1 MSAHHLAAI
10 RAVGIA
16 LVKRNDEVAAAM
28 LAAITAEV
36 PVYGRARQAVLDDVH
51 TLATATAQAL
61 SEAMSAGAPVRRDD
75 VPILREHAA
84 RRAAQGIELEPF
96 LHAYRAAL
104 FRYWDACAAEAAQIE
119 ISRDAGLALA
129 RFALDCIDTITT
141 HAAEAYLRE
150 DTRRRTQSGR
160 DARDLVERLIAGQP
174 VSDESRHPA
183 APGLDPTHS
192 LAVIVARVQ
201 AADRHVRDSLVLARD
216 GLQDSLALGKARP
229 LVAVRHGEIVLI
241 TAGGAGPQTAARL
254 HMARRRSLEDHGL
267 EVRYGASTAP
277 NGFSGVA
284 RAYREAALTL
294 SYSTA
299 TRPVVSLPDL
309 SCLQAAL
316 LGSNTT
322 TRQIIDFKGR
332 ALAALPNPEQAMT
345 ATTVTAFAD
354 ADMNIARTAATL
366 SVHPN
371 TVRYRLAR
379 INETTG
385 HDPRTFTGLTELLC
399 IIELARFSS
408 LRRPTETAESATLR
422 KRTPTLPGA

>member
-1 MSAHHLAAI
+1 MSATAPEPAALSAHHLAAI
-10 RAVGIA
+10 RAVGGA
-16 LVKRNDEVAAAM
+16 LLRRNDEVTAAM

-36 PVYGRARQAVLDDVH
+36 PIYRRARPGVLDDVR

-61 SEAMSAGAPVRRDD
+61 SEAMSSGAPVRRDD

-104 FRYWDACAAEAAQIE
+104 FRYWDACAAEAARIE

-150 DTRRRTQSGR
+150 DTRLRTQSGR
-160 DARDLVERLIAGQP
+160 DARDLIERLIAGQP
-174 VSDESRHPA
+174 LPDDSRHPA
-183 APGLDPTHS
+183 APGLDPTHR

-201 AADRHVRDSLVLARD
+201 AADRHARDSLVLARD
-216 GLQDSLALGKARP
+216 GLEDSLAMGKARP
-229 LVAVRHGEIVLI
+229 LVAVRHGEVVLI
-241 TAGGAGPQTAARL
+241 TAGATGSQTVARL
-254 HMARRRSLEDHGL
+254 HMARRRALQDHGL
-267 EVRYGASTAP
+267 EVHYGASTAP

-299 TRPVVSLPDL
+299 ARPVVSLPDL
-309 SCLQAAL
+309 SCLQSAL
-316 LGSNTT
+316 LGANTT
-322 TRQIIDFKGR
+322 TRQIIDLKGR
-332 ALAALPNPEQAMT
+332 ALTALADSERALT

-371 TVRYRLAR
+371 TVRHRLAR
-379 INETTG
+379 TAESTG
-385 HDPRTFTGLTELLC
+385 YDPRTFAGLVELVC
-399 IIELARFSS
+399 IIELAAAA
-408 LRRPTETAESATLR
+408 PPPPA
-422 KRTPTLPGA
+422 